1 MGKGGFTP
9 EERAKS
15 RDSQK
20 RTIAAQKAAMLK
32 SLSEHYC
39 VVKYAAKEVGID
51 RGTHARWMEKD
62 GEYRDAVMRLQEE
75 NIDIAENALMKAIE
89 KGDNVFLLGEVGVK
103 VLNVD
108 LFSKLKDYR
117 IISRRHCVAGVKYS
131 LVVVLCHDAR
141 AKKSDGKRL
150 SSTTTTR

>member
-1 MGKGGFTP
+1 MGLINSGKTKKKMGKGGFTP
-9 EERAKS
+9 EERVKS

-20 RTIAAQKAAMLK
+20 RTIAAQKVAMLK

-62 GEYRDAVMRLQEE
+62 EAYRDAVMRLQEE

-89 KGDNVFLLGEVGVK
+89 KGDNVLIKWYLETKGASRGYGRKLVEIGAIGGTTELADIPKIVWVK
-103 VLNVD
+103 
-108 LFSKLKDYR
+108 SE
-117 IISRRHCVAGVKYS
+117 
-131 LVVVLCHDAR
+131 
-141 AKKSDGKRL
+141 
-150 SSTTTTR
+150 

>member
-51 RGTHARWMEKD
+51 RGTHTRWMEKD
-62 GEYRDAVMRLQEE
+62 EAYRDAVMRLQEE

-89 KGDNVFLLGEVGVK
+89 KGDNVLIKWYLETKGASRGYGRKLVEIGAIGGTTQELADIPKIVWVK
-103 VLNVD
+103 
-108 LFSKLKDYR
+108 SE
-117 IISRRHCVAGVKYS
+117 
-131 LVVVLCHDAR
+131 
-141 AKKSDGKRL
+141 
-150 SSTTTTR
+150 

>member
-9 EERAKS
+9 EERVKS

-20 RTIAAQKAAMLK
+20 RTIAAQKVAMLK

-62 GEYRDAVMRLQEE
+62 EAYRDAVMRLQEE

-89 KGDNVFLLGEVGVK
+89 KGDNVLIKWYLETKGASRGYGRKLVEIGAIGGTTELADIPKIVWVK
-103 VLNVD
+103 
-108 LFSKLKDYR
+108 SE
-117 IISRRHCVAGVKYS
+117 
-131 LVVVLCHDAR
+131 
-141 AKKSDGKRL
+141 
-150 SSTTTTR
+150 

>member
-32 SLSEHYC
+32 ALADQYC
-39 VVKYAAKEVGID
+39 VVKYAAAKVGID
-51 RGTHARWMEKD
+51 RGTHTRWMEKD
-62 GEYRDAVMRLQEE
+62 EAYRDAVMRLQEE

-89 KGDNVFLLGEVGVK
+89 KGDNVLIKWYLETKGASRGYGRKLVEIGAIGGTTQELADIPKIVWVK
-103 VLNVD
+103 
-108 LFSKLKDYR
+108 SE
-117 IISRRHCVAGVKYS
+117 
-131 LVVVLCHDAR
+131 
-141 AKKSDGKRL
+141 
-150 SSTTTTR
+150 

>member
-1 MGKGGFTP
+1 MGKGGFTA
-9 EERAKS
+9 EERVKS

-39 VVKYAAKEVGID
+39 VVKYASKEVGID

-62 GEYRDAVMRLQEE
+62 EEYRDAVMRLQEE

-89 KGDNVFLLGEVGVK
+89 KGDNVLIKWYLETKGASRGYGRKSVEIGAIGATVQELADIPKIVWVK
-103 VLNVD
+103 
-108 LFSKLKDYR
+108 SE
-117 IISRRHCVAGVKYS
+117 
-131 LVVVLCHDAR
+131 
-141 AKKSDGKRL
+141 
-150 SSTTTTR
+150 